1 MFDNIL
7 SIFTGV
13 EVSTL
18 PNGNIRILGLKT
30 EPFLLAISRL
40 WNTSK
45 IGMHFFKTVK
55 SRQLDIYPFFAPDL
69 LYICKR
75 LISERRVRVNRKD
88 VTELIHQLQTN
99 TWMRSTAS
107 EGYVSKLN
115 YSALDRFTW
124 APKPH
129 QMDFLK
135 IYDENSTR
143 WCLNG
148 YILAAAPGSG
158 KTFAAL
164 MISECLD
171 TDITICIVP
180 KPVVEKVWKDTLEE
194 VFKKPV
200 DFWYSTSD
208 KPLVPGMRYYVAHY
222 EQIGRMLEFAKQ
234 GHFKNKKVNIVLDES
249 HNLNEI
255 KSQRTLLLAEL
266 SRYVNSVSTLWTSG
280 TPLKAMGSEVIPILR
295 TIDPFFNDA
304 AEEAFKKVFGIST
317 ARGLDI
323 LAHRLGF
330 MTFKV
335 EKSIVVGNKVDYYRV
350 DVSIDNGNDYTLK
363 AISADMTAF
372 IKERV
377 HYYDVNKAKYLKQY
391 KDGLRAYERN
401 LRTSIEIR
409 EFNEYVRMA
418 DLLHFH
424 YDPMM
429 HKQEPILC
437 NAYEKKLI
445 IPNLPKDLR
454 EDFKNSRSV
463 YKYVSLKIQGEALGR
478 ILSKK
483 REQCNVDMLNAIN
496 DFKCTD
502 IQTKEKFSTS
512 LNDII
517 ESTPAKTLVFTSY
530 VAVVDKLY
538 DMYKAAGAFPL
549 KVYGD
554 TNSELPQIVS
564 QFEKDQRT
572 NPLVATMKSLGTGVP
587 MIMCSAVVF
596 MNSPFRDY
604 EREQAISR
612 LDRLGQTNT
621 VEVYEVFLDTGAEPN
636 ISTRSADIM
645 EWSRSQVAA
654 MMGMPVL
661 DGVALEGYVDVFD
674 SVEANLPEAG
684 VKETGKID
692 SLSPAGTTGQYVW

>member
-45 IGMHFFKTVK
+45 ISAHFFKTVK

-75 LISERRVRVNRKD
+75 LIAERRVRVNRKD
-88 VTELIHQLQTN
+88 VTELINQLQTN
-99 TWMRSTAS
+99 TWMRETNTATFK
-107 EGYVSKLN
+107 SKLN
-115 YSALDRFTW
+115 YDALNRFTW
-124 APKPH
+124 TPKPH
-129 QMDFLK
+129 QWDFLK
-135 IYDENSTR
+135 VYDELSTR

-148 YILAAAPGSG
+148 YILGAAAGSG
-158 KTFAAL
+158 KTATAL
-164 MISECLD
+164 FLSECLE

-180 KPVVEKVWKDTLEE
+180 KPVVETVWRDTLN
-194 VFKKPV
+194 VIFKKPV

-222 EQIGRMLEFAKQ
+222 EQIGRMLEFAKE
-234 GHFKNKKVNIVLDES
+234 GHFRNKKVNIILDES

-295 TIDPFFNDA
+295 TIDPFFNDI
-304 AEEAFKKVFGIST
+304 AEDAFKKVFGIST

-323 LAHRLGF
+323 LAHRLGY

-335 EKSIVVGNKVDYYRV
+335 EKSIVVGNTVEYYRV
-350 DVSIDNGNDYTLK
+350 DVTIDNGNDYTLK
-363 AISADMTAF
+363 SISADMTAF

-377 HYYDVNKAKYLKQY
+377 KYYDDNKAKYLKHY
-391 KDGLRAYERN
+391 KDGLRAFERN
-401 LRTSIEIR
+401 LRNASEIR
-409 EFNEYVRMA
+409 EFNEYTRMA

-424 YDPMM
+424 YDPMV

-454 EDFKNSRSV
+454 EDFKNARSV
-463 YKYVSLKIQGEALGR
+463 YKYVTLKIQGEALGR
-478 ILSKK
+478 VLSKK
-483 REQCNVDMLNAIN
+483 REQCNVDMLKAIDTFN
-496 DFKCTD
+496 VTD
-502 IQTKEKFSTS
+502 QQTKEKFQTS

-549 KVYGD
+549 KVYGE
-554 TNSELPQIVS
+554 TNAELPQIRA

-587 MIMCSAVVF
+587 MTMCSAVVF
-596 MNSPFRDY
+596 MNAPFRDY
-604 EREQAISR
+604 EREQAIAR
-612 LDRLGQTNT
+612 LDRLGQLNV
-621 VEVYEVFLDTGAEPN
+621 VEVYEVFLDTGNEPN
-636 ISTRSADIM
+636 ISTRSADIL

-654 MMGMPVL
+654 MMGVPML
-661 DGVALEGYVDVFD
+661 DGVALEGYQDVFD
-674 SVEANLPEAG
+674 SVEANLPPAG
-684 VKETGKID
+684 VKMSGKVD
-692 SLSPAGTTGQYVW
+692 SLSPAGTTGPYVW